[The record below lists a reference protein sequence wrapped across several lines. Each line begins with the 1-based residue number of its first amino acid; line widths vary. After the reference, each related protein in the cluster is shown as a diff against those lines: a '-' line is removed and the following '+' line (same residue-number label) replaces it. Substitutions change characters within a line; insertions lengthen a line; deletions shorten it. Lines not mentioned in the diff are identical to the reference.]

1 MAETDQERTE
11 DPTEKRKQQAK
22 EKGQIARSKEMGTA
36 FVLVSAAV
44 AFLWFG
50 DGLLAG
56 LRSVFRSFFTLDR
69 QDAFDTSKMF
79 EAFAVA
85 FGEIVGPILIIFAF
99 ILVFTF
105 FGNSWLGGINFSWQ
119 AMAPKFSR
127 MNPLNGFKRMF
138 GVQALVEL
146 VKGIAKFLV
155 VAVAAFLLL
164 SWQYDNILQ
173 ISMGQMPN
181 MMENA
186 LDILMW
192 MFLLMCCSIFLIVV
206 IDAPFQLWKHQKD
219 LRMTK
224 QEVKDEHKDSE
235 GSPEVKG
242 RIRRLQM
249 EMANRRMMEDVPKAD
264 VVVTNPTHFAVALQ
278 YDDNGPKA
286 PVVLA
291 KGTDETAAK
300 IREIALEYEIP
311 LVQSPALARSI
322 YHTTEIEQEVPQG
335 LFVAIAQVLAYVYQ
349 LKMHK
354 KGKAKRPK
362 KPASD
367 LPIPEDLKY

>member
-11 DPTEKRKQQAK
+11 DPTEKRKQQAR
-22 EKGQIARSKEMGTA
+22 EKGQVARSKEMGTA
-36 FVLVSAAV
+36 FVLVSSAV
-44 AFLWFG
+44 AFMWFG
-50 DGLLAG
+50 ESLFNG
-56 LRSVFRSFFTLDR
+56 LRTVFKQLFILDR
-69 QDAFDTSKMF
+69 QQAFDTTKMF
-79 EAFAVA
+79 EGFATAFSAIIWPLA
-85 FGEIVGPILIIFAF
+85 IIFAF

-127 MNPLNGFKRMF
+127 MSPLNGFKRMF

-146 VKGIAKFLV
+146 VKGLAKFLV
-155 VAVAAFLLL
+155 VAVSAFLLL
-164 SWQYDNILQ
+164 AWQYDNILQ

-181 MMENA
+181 MMANA

-192 MFLLMCCSIFLIVV
+192 MFLLLCCSIFLIVV

-249 EMANRRMMEDVPKAD
+249 EMANRRMMQEVPKAD
-264 VVVTNPTHFAVALQ
+264 VVVTNPTHYAVALK
-278 YDDNGPKA
+278 YEDNGARA

-291 KGTDETAAK
+291 KGSDETAAK
-300 IREIALEYEIP
+300 IREIALEYDIP

-322 YHTTEIEQEVPQG
+322 YHTTELEQEIPQG
-335 LFVAIAQVLAYVYQ
+335 LFVAVAQVLAYVYQ

-354 KGKAKRPK
+354 KGKAKRPN

-367 LPIPEDLKY
+367 LPIPDDLKY

>member
-335 LFVAIAQVLAYVYQ
+335 LFVAIAQILAYVYQ

>member
-11 DPTEKRKQQAK
+11 DPTEKRKQQAR
-22 EKGQIARSKEMGTA
+22 EKGQVARSKEMGTA

-50 DGLLAG
+50 GALFSG
-56 LRSVFRSFFTLDR
+56 LRSVFQQFFVLDR
-69 QDAFDTSKMF
+69 QQAFDTSKMF
-79 EAFAVA
+79 EAFAIA
-85 FGEIVGPILIIFAF
+85 FGEILWPMLIIFAF
-99 ILVFTF
+99 IVVFTF
-105 FGNSWLGGINFSWQ
+105 FGNSWLGGINFAWK

-146 VKGIAKFLV
+146 VKGVAKFLV
-155 VAVAAFLLL
+155 VAVSAFLLL
-164 SWQYDNILQ
+164 AWQYDNILQ

-181 MMENA
+181 MMANA
-186 LDILMW
+186 LDILLW

-219 LRMTK
+219 LKMTK

-249 EMANRRMMEDVPKAD
+249 EMANRRMMQEVPKAD
-264 VVVTNPTHFAVALQ
+264 VVVTNPTHYAVAIQ
-278 YDDNGPKA
+278 YDDKGARA
-286 PVVLA
+286 PVLLA

-300 IREIALEYEIP
+300 IREIALEYDIP
-311 LVQSPALARSI
+311 LVQSPALARSV
-322 YHTTEIEQEVPQG
+322 YHTTELEQEIPQG
-335 LFVAIAQVLAYVYQ
+335 LFVAVAQVLAYVYQ
-349 LKMHK
+349 LKMHQQ
-354 KGKAKRPK
+354 GKAKRPN

-367 LPIPEDLKY
+367 LPIPDELKH

>member
-11 DPTEKRKQQAK
+11 DPTEKRKQQAR
-22 EKGQIARSKEMGTA
+22 EKGQVARSKEMGTA

-50 DGLLAG
+50 RALFDG
-56 LRSVFRSFFTLDR
+56 LRSVFRQFFSIDR
-69 QDAFDTSKMF
+69 QQAFDPNKMF
-79 EAFAVA
+79 EAFGIA
-85 FGEIVGPILIIFAF
+85 FGEIMWPLLIIFGF
-99 ILVFTF
+99 ILIFTF
-105 FGNSWLGGINFSWQ
+105 FGNSWLGGINFAWK

-146 VKGIAKFLV
+146 VKGIAKFAV
-155 VAVAAFLLL
+155 VAISAFLLL

-173 ISMGQMPN
+173 ISMGQMPT
-181 MMENA
+181 MMANA
-186 LDILMW
+186 LDILLW
-192 MFLLMCCSIFLIVV
+192 MFLLMCCSIFLIVI

-219 LRMTK
+219 LKMTK

-249 EMANRRMMEDVPKAD
+249 EMANRRMMQEVPKAD
-264 VVVTNPTHFAVALQ
+264 VVVTNPTHYAVAIK
-278 YDDNGPKA
+278 YDETSGQA
-286 PVVLA
+286 PTLLA
-291 KGTDETAAK
+291 KGNDETAAK
-300 IREIALEYEIP
+300 IREIALEYDIP

-322 YHTTEIEQEVPQG
+322 YYTTELEQEIPQG
-335 LFVAIAQVLAYVYQ
+335 LFVAVAQILAYVYQ
-349 LKMHK
+349 LKMHR
-354 KGKAKRPK
+354 KGKAKRPQ

-367 LPIPEDLKY
+367 LPIPDELKY

>member
-1 MAETDQERTE
+1 VAETDQERTE
-11 DPTEKRKQQAK
+11 DPTEKRKQQAR

-44 AFLWFG
+44 AFMWFG
-50 DGLLAG
+50 GALFDG
-56 LRSVFRSFFTLDR
+56 LRSVFQTFFTLDR
-69 QDAFDTSKMF
+69 QQAFDPNKMY
-79 EAFAVA
+79 EAFAIA
-85 FGEIVGPILIIFAF
+85 FGEIIWPILIIFAF

-105 FGNSWLGGINFSWQ
+105 FGNSWLGGINFAWK

-127 MNPLNGFKRMF
+127 MSPLNGFKRMF

-146 VKGIAKFLV
+146 VKGLAKFLV
-155 VAVAAFLLL
+155 VAVSAFLLL
-164 SWQYDNILQ
+164 AWQYDNILQ

-181 MMENA
+181 MMANA
-186 LDILMW
+186 LDILLW
-192 MFLLMCCSIFLIVV
+192 MFLLLCCSIFLIVV

-219 LRMTK
+219 LKMTK

-249 EMANRRMMEDVPKAD
+249 EMANRRMMQEVPKAD
-264 VVVTNPTHFAVALQ
+264 VVVTNPTHYAVALK
-278 YDDNGPKA
+278 YEDNGARA

-291 KGTDETAAK
+291 KGSDETAAK
-300 IREIALEYEIP
+300 IREIALEYDIP

-322 YHTTEIEQEVPQG
+322 YHTTELEQEIPQG
-335 LFVAIAQVLAYVYQ
+335 LFVAVAQVLAYVYQ

-367 LPIPEDLKY
+367 LPIPDDLKY

>member
-50 DGLLAG
+50 DGLLAA
-56 LRSVFRSFFTLDR
+56 LRSVFRNFFTLDR
-69 QDAFDTSKMF
+69 QDAFDTNKMA
-79 EAFAVA
+79 EAFGVA
-85 FGEIVGPILIIFAF
+85 FGEIAGPILIIFAF
-99 ILVFTF
+99 IIVFTF

-127 MNPLNGFKRMF
+127 MSPLNGFKRMF

-155 VAVAAFLLL
+155 VAVSAVLLL
-164 SWQYDNILQ
+164 IWQYDNILE
-173 ISMGQMPN
+173 ISMGQMPT

-224 QEVKDEHKDSE
+224 QEVKDESKDSE
-235 GSPEVKG
+235 GNPEVKG

-264 VVVTNPTHFAVALQ
+264 VVVTNPTHFAVALK
-278 YDDNGPKA
+278 YEENGPKA

-335 LFVAIAQVLAYVYQ
+335 LFVAIAQILAYVYQ
-349 LKMHK
+349 LRMHK
-354 KGKAKRPK
+354 KGKGTRPK

>member
-11 DPTEKRKQQAK
+11 DPTEKRKQQAR

-44 AFLWFG
+44 AFMWFG
-50 DGLLAG
+50 GALFDG
-56 LRSVFRSFFTLDR
+56 LRSVFQTFFTLDR
-69 QDAFDTSKMF
+69 QQAFDPNKMY
-79 EAFAVA
+79 EAFAIA
-85 FGEIVGPILIIFAF
+85 FGEIIWPILIIFAF

-105 FGNSWLGGINFSWQ
+105 FGNSWLGGINFAWK

-127 MNPLNGFKRMF
+127 MSPLNGFKRMF

-146 VKGIAKFLV
+146 VKGLAKFLV
-155 VAVAAFLLL
+155 VAVSAFLLL
-164 SWQYDNILQ
+164 AWQYDNILQ

-181 MMENA
+181 MMANA
-186 LDILMW
+186 LDILLW
-192 MFLLMCCSIFLIVV
+192 MFLLLCCSIFLIVV

-219 LRMTK
+219 LKMTK

-249 EMANRRMMEDVPKAD
+249 EMANRRMMQEVPKAD
-264 VVVTNPTHFAVALQ
+264 VVVTNPTHYAVALK
-278 YDDNGPKA
+278 YEDNGARA

-291 KGTDETAAK
+291 KGSDETAAK
-300 IREIALEYEIP
+300 IREIALEYDIP

-322 YHTTEIEQEVPQG
+322 YHTTELEQEIPQG
-335 LFVAIAQVLAYVYQ
+335 LFVAVAQVLAYVYQ

-367 LPIPEDLKY
+367 LPIPDDLKY

>member
-11 DPTEKRKQQAK
+11 DPTEKRKQQAR

-44 AFLWFG
+44 AFMWFG
-50 DGLLAG
+50 DALFNG
-56 LRSVFRSFFTLDR
+56 LREVFRQLFVLDR
-69 QDAFDTSKMF
+69 QQAFDTTKMF
-79 EAFAVA
+79 EAFATA
-85 FGEIVGPILIIFAF
+85 FSQILWPIGIIFGF

-105 FGNSWLGGINFSWQ
+105 IGNSWLGGINFSWQ

-127 MNPLNGFKRMF
+127 MSPLSGFKRMF

-155 VAVAAFLLL
+155 VAVSAFLLL

-181 MMENA
+181 MMANA

-192 MFLLMCCSIFLIVV
+192 MFLLLCSSIFLIVV

-249 EMANRRMMEDVPKAD
+249 EMANRRMMQEVPKAD
-264 VVVTNPTHFAVALQ
+264 VVVTNPTHYAVALK
-278 YDDNGPKA
+278 YDDDGSRA
-286 PVVLA
+286 PILLA

-300 IREIALEYEIP
+300 IREIALEYDIT
-311 LVQSPALARSI
+311 LVQSPALARSV
-322 YHTTEIEQEVPQG
+322 YHTTELEQEIPQG
-335 LFVAIAQVLAYVYQ
+335 LFVAVAQVLAYVYQ
-349 LKMHK
+349 LKMHRQ
-354 KGKAKRPK
+354 GKAKRPNT
-362 KPASD
+362 PAAD
-367 LPIPEDLKY
+367 MPIPDDLKY

>member
-11 DPTEKRKQQAK
+11 DPTEKRKQQAR
-22 EKGQIARSKEMGTA
+22 EKGQVARSKEMGTA
-36 FVLVSAAV
+36 FVLVSSAV
-44 AFLWFG
+44 AFMWFG
-50 DGLLAG
+50 ESLFNG
-56 LRSVFRSFFTLDR
+56 LRTVFKQLFILDR
-69 QDAFDTSKMF
+69 QQAFDTTKMF
-79 EAFAVA
+79 EAFATA
-85 FGEIVGPILIIFAF
+85 FSAIIWPLAIIFAF

-105 FGNSWLGGINFSWQ
+105 FGNSWLGGINFSWK

-127 MNPLNGFKRMF
+127 MSPLNGFKRMF

-146 VKGIAKFLV
+146 VKGLAKFLV
-155 VAVAAFLLL
+155 VAVSAFLLL
-164 SWQYDNILQ
+164 AWQYDNILQ

-181 MMENA
+181 MMANA

-192 MFLLMCCSIFLIVV
+192 MFLLLCCSIFLIVV

-249 EMANRRMMEDVPKAD
+249 EMANRRMMQEVPKAD
-264 VVVTNPTHFAVALQ
+264 VVVTNPTHYAVALK
-278 YDDNGPKA
+278 YEDNGVRA

-291 KGTDETAAK
+291 KGSDETAAK
-300 IREIALEYEIP
+300 IREIALEYDIP

-322 YHTTEIEQEVPQG
+322 YHTTELEQEIPQG
-335 LFVAIAQVLAYVYQ
+335 LFVAVAQVLAYVYQ

-354 KGKAKRPK
+354 KGKAKQPK

-367 LPIPEDLKY
+367 LPIPDDLKY

>member
-11 DPTEKRKQQAK
+11 DPTEKRKQQAR
-22 EKGQIARSKEMGTA
+22 EKGQVARSKEMGTA

-44 AFLWFG
+44 AFMWFG
-50 DGLLAG
+50 GALFDG
-56 LRSVFRSFFTLDR
+56 LRSVFQQFFVLDR
-69 QDAFDTSKMF
+69 TQAFDTSKMF
-79 EAFAVA
+79 EAFAIA
-85 FGEIVGPILIIFAF
+85 FGEIIWPVLIIFAF
-99 ILVFTF
+99 ITVFTF
-105 FGNSWLGGINFSWQ
+105 FGNSWLGGINFAWK

-155 VAVAAFLLL
+155 VAVSAFLLL
-164 SWQYDNILQ
+164 AWQHDNILQ

-181 MMENA
+181 MMANA
-186 LDILMW
+186 LDILLW

-219 LRMTK
+219 LKMSK

-249 EMANRRMMEDVPKAD
+249 EMANRRMMQEVPKAD
-264 VVVTNPTHFAVALQ
+264 VVVTNPTHYAVAIK
-278 YDDNGPKA
+278 YDDKGGKA
-286 PVVLA
+286 PVLLA

-300 IREIALEYEIP
+300 IREIALEYDIP
-311 LVQSPALARSI
+311 LVQSPALARSV
-322 YHTTEIEQEVPQG
+322 YHTTELEQEIPQG
-335 LFVAIAQVLAYVYQ
+335 LFVAVAQVLAYVYQ
-349 LKMHK
+349 LKMHR
-354 KGKAKRPK
+354 KGKAKRPN

-367 LPIPEDLKY
+367 LPIPDDLKY

>member
-1 MAETDQERTE
+1 VAETDQERTE
-11 DPTEKRKQQAK
+11 DPTEKRKQQAR

-44 AFLWFG
+44 AFMWFG
-50 DGLLAG
+50 GALFDG
-56 LRSVFRSFFTLDR
+56 LRSVFQTFFTLDR
-69 QDAFDTSKMF
+69 QQAFDPNKMY
-79 EAFAVA
+79 EAFAIA
-85 FGEIVGPILIIFAF
+85 FGEIIWPILIIFAF

-105 FGNSWLGGINFSWQ
+105 FGNSWLGGINFAWK

-127 MNPLNGFKRMF
+127 MSPLNGFKRMF

-146 VKGIAKFLV
+146 VKGLAKFLV
-155 VAVAAFLLL
+155 VAVSAFLLL
-164 SWQYDNILQ
+164 AWQYDNILQ

-181 MMENA
+181 MMANA
-186 LDILMW
+186 LDILLW
-192 MFLLMCCSIFLIVV
+192 MFLLLCCSIFLIVV

-249 EMANRRMMEDVPKAD
+249 EMANRRMMQEVPKAD
-264 VVVTNPTHFAVALQ
+264 VVVTNPTHYAVALK
-278 YDDNGPKA
+278 YEDNGARA

-291 KGTDETAAK
+291 KGSDETAAK
-300 IREIALEYEIP
+300 IREIALEYDIP

-322 YHTTEIEQEVPQG
+322 YHTTELEQEIPQG
-335 LFVAIAQVLAYVYQ
+335 LFVAVAQVLAYVYQ

-367 LPIPEDLKY
+367 LPIPDDLKY

>member
-1 MAETDQERTE
+1 LAETDQERTE
-11 DPTEKRKQQAK
+11 DPTEKRKQQAR
-22 EKGQIARSKEMGTA
+22 EKGQVARSKEMGTA
-36 FVLVSAAV
+36 FVLVSSAV
-44 AFLWFG
+44 AFMWFG
-50 DGLLAG
+50 ESLFNG
-56 LRSVFRSFFTLDR
+56 LRTVFKQLFILDR
-69 QDAFDTSKMF
+69 QQAFDTTKMF
-79 EAFAVA
+79 EAFATA
-85 FGEIVGPILIIFAF
+85 FSAIIWPLAIIFAF

-127 MNPLNGFKRMF
+127 MSPLNGFKRMF

-146 VKGIAKFLV
+146 VKGLAKFLV
-155 VAVAAFLLL
+155 VAVSAFLLL
-164 SWQYDNILQ
+164 AWQYDNILQ

-181 MMENA
+181 MMANA

-192 MFLLMCCSIFLIVV
+192 MFLLLCCSIFLIVV

-249 EMANRRMMEDVPKAD
+249 EMANRRMMQEVPKAD
-264 VVVTNPTHFAVALQ
+264 VVVTNPTHYAVALK
-278 YDDNGPKA
+278 YEDNGARA

-291 KGTDETAAK
+291 KGSDETAAK
-300 IREIALEYEIP
+300 IREIALEYDIP

-322 YHTTEIEQEVPQG
+322 YHTTELEQEIPQG
-335 LFVAIAQVLAYVYQ
+335 LFVAVAQVLAYVYQ

-354 KGKAKRPK
+354 KGKAKRPN

-367 LPIPEDLKY
+367 LPIPDDLKY

>member
-11 DPTEKRKQQAK
+11 DPTEKRKQQAR

-44 AFLWFG
+44 AFMWFG
-50 DGLLAG
+50 GALFDG
-56 LRSVFRSFFTLDR
+56 LRSVFQTFFTLDR
-69 QDAFDTSKMF
+69 QQAFDPNKMY
-79 EAFAVA
+79 EAFAIA
-85 FGEIVGPILIIFAF
+85 FGEIIWPILIIFAF

-105 FGNSWLGGINFSWQ
+105 FGNSWLGGINFAWK

-127 MNPLNGFKRMF
+127 MSPLNGFKRMF

-146 VKGIAKFLV
+146 VKGLAKFLV
-155 VAVAAFLLL
+155 VAVSAFLLL
-164 SWQYDNILQ
+164 AWQYDNILQ

-181 MMENA
+181 MMANA
-186 LDILMW
+186 LDILLW
-192 MFLLMCCSIFLIVV
+192 MFLLLCCSIFLIVV

-249 EMANRRMMEDVPKAD
+249 EMANRRMMQEVPKAD
-264 VVVTNPTHFAVALQ
+264 VVVTNPTHYAVALK
-278 YDDNGPKA
+278 YEDNGARA

-291 KGTDETAAK
+291 KGSDETAAK
-300 IREIALEYEIP
+300 IREIALEYDIP

-322 YHTTEIEQEVPQG
+322 YHTTELEQEIPQG
-335 LFVAIAQVLAYVYQ
+335 LFVAVAQVLAYVYQ

-367 LPIPEDLKY
+367 LPIPDDLKY

>member
-11 DPTEKRKQQAK
+11 DPTEKRKQQAR

-44 AFLWFG
+44 AFMWFG
-50 DGLLAG
+50 GALFDG
-56 LRSVFRSFFTLDR
+56 LRSVFQTFFTLDR
-69 QDAFDTSKMF
+69 QQAFDPNKMY
-79 EAFAVA
+79 EAFAIA
-85 FGEIVGPILIIFAF
+85 FGEIIWPILIIFAF

-105 FGNSWLGGINFSWQ
+105 FGNSWLGGINFAWK

-127 MNPLNGFKRMF
+127 MSPLNGFKRMF

-146 VKGIAKFLV
+146 VKGLAKFLV
-155 VAVAAFLLL
+155 VAVSAFLLL
-164 SWQYDNILQ
+164 AWQYDNILQ

-181 MMENA
+181 MMANA
-186 LDILMW
+186 LDILLW
-192 MFLLMCCSIFLIVV
+192 MFLLLCCSIFLIVV

-219 LRMTK
+219 LKMTK

-249 EMANRRMMEDVPKAD
+249 EMANRRMMQEVPKAD
-264 VVVTNPTHFAVALQ
+264 VVVTNPTHYAVALK
-278 YDDNGPKA
+278 YEDNGARA

-291 KGTDETAAK
+291 KGSDETAAK
-300 IREIALEYEIP
+300 IREIALEYDIP

-322 YHTTEIEQEVPQG
+322 YHTTELEQEIPQG
-335 LFVAIAQVLAYVYQ
+335 LFVAVAQVLAYVYQ

-354 KGKAKRPK
+354 KGKAKRPN

-367 LPIPEDLKY
+367 LPIPDDLKY

>member
-11 DPTEKRKQQAK
+11 DPTEKRKQQAR
-22 EKGQIARSKEMGTA
+22 EKGQVARSKEMGTA

-44 AFLWFG
+44 AFMWFG
-50 DGLLAG
+50 RGLYQGA
-56 LRSVFRSFFTLDR
+56 RSVFQQFFNLDR
-69 QDAFDTSKMF
+69 QQAFDTTKMF

-85 FGEIVGPILIIFAF
+85 FGEIIWPLLIIFAF
-99 ILVFTF
+99 ILVATF

-119 AMAPKFSR
+119 AMQPKFSR
-127 MNPLNGFKRMF
+127 MNPLNGLKRMF

-146 VKGIAKFLV
+146 LKGLAKFSV
-155 VAVAAFLLL
+155 VAVTAFLLL
-164 SWQYDNILQ
+164 SWQYENILQ

-181 MMENA
+181 MIGNA

-192 MFLLMCCSIFLIVV
+192 MFLFLCCSIFLIVV

-249 EMANRRMMEDVPKAD
+249 EMANRRMMQEVPKAD
-264 VVVTNPTHFAVALQ
+264 VVVTNPTHYAVAIK
-278 YDDNGPKA
+278 YDDNGPQA
-286 PVVLA
+286 PVLLA
-291 KGTDETAAK
+291 KGSDETAAK
-300 IREIALEYEIP
+300 IREIALEYDIP

-322 YHTTEIEQEVPQG
+322 YHTTELEQEVPQG
-335 LFVAIAQVLAYVYQ
+335 LFVAVAQVLAYVYQ
-349 LKMHK
+349 LRMHK
-354 KGKAKRPK
+354 QGKARRPQ

-367 LPIPEDLKY
+367 LPIPDDLKH

>member
-11 DPTEKRKQQAK
+11 DPTEKRKQQAR
-22 EKGQIARSKEMGTA
+22 EKGQVARSKEMGTA
-36 FVLVSAAV
+36 FVLVSSAV
-44 AFLWFG
+44 AFMWFG
-50 DGLLAG
+50 ESLFNG
-56 LRSVFRSFFTLDR
+56 LRTVFKQLFILDR
-69 QDAFDTSKMF
+69 QQAFDTTKMF
-79 EAFAVA
+79 EAFATA
-85 FGEIVGPILIIFAF
+85 FSAIIWPLAIIFAF

-127 MNPLNGFKRMF
+127 MSPLNGFKRMF

-146 VKGIAKFLV
+146 VKGLAKFLV
-155 VAVAAFLLL
+155 VAVSAFLLL
-164 SWQYDNILQ
+164 AWQYDNILQ

-181 MMENA
+181 MMANA

-192 MFLLMCCSIFLIVV
+192 MFLLLCCSIFLIVV

-249 EMANRRMMEDVPKAD
+249 EMANRRMMQEVPKAD
-264 VVVTNPTHFAVALQ
+264 VVVTNPTHYAVALK
-278 YDDNGPKA
+278 YEDNGARA

-291 KGTDETAAK
+291 KGSDETAAK
-300 IREIALEYEIP
+300 IREIALEYDIP

-322 YHTTEIEQEVPQG
+322 YHTTELEQEIPQG
-335 LFVAIAQVLAYVYQ
+335 LFVAVAQVLAYVYQ

-354 KGKAKRPK
+354 KGKAKRPN

-367 LPIPEDLKY
+367 LPIPDDLKY